1 MEGGGGSRTSKKSL
15 EGAVK
20 LPKQVQDSPPQVRVV
35 IVMDALRDY
44 SLLPLLW
51 ALENII
57 RSSGCVVTLLGIM
70 PWLNIPLSSK
80 TPEVWAVEFEELAT
94 AQSTSGV
101 DMDPKYFKLQAIVDL
116 CNRFGVEINKEVVMG
131 FPLKLVVV
139 EKITSLHATWVVFDR
154 HQRRNRGF
162 FANRIPCNMVMM
174 NENGEADMI
183 RGQPMMTDNGDSE
196 LESPASLLPTPQLII
211 PKQWNDNNPTS

>member
-1 MEGGGGSRTSKKSL
+1 
-15 EGAVK
+15 
-20 LPKQVQDSPPQVRVV
+20 
-35 IVMDALRDY
+35 MDALRDY